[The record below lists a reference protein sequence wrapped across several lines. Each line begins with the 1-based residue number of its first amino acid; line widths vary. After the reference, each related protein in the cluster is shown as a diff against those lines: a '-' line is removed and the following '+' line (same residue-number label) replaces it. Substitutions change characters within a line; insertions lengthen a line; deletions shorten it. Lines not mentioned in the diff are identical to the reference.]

1 MKYSFIILFFFF
13 CSPLWAQQEPLT
25 TQFWNHY
32 SFFNPAMSGVEYKHQ
47 ASVTY
52 RDQWGGFT
60 GNPRTF
66 LANYNTLLKGKH
78 GLGVN
83 LVADEIG
90 LTKTKLAVINYN
102 YRILLN
108 EEKAHFFTVGLGVGF
123 GNTVVDYSSF
133 LPIGLPFDPSLL
145 NLTTNYLKINAGAAY
160 HWKNL
165 LVGVGS
171 TQINGRAGS
180 NGNYLLAAHFFGMV
194 SYNWNVGSNFTITPR
209 FYYRTDLNVQTTEV
223 NALFT
228 YMKKYSLGI
237 GVGNRNVIQFIAQY
251 DVKEKFRIGY
261 SMEIVNSK
269 LNNSFFKPTHEFV
282 LGYVLK

>member
-1 MKYSFIILFFFF
+1 MKAFFITLLLSL
-13 CSPLWAQQEPLT
+13 CMTAYAQQEPLT
-25 TQFWNHY
+25 IQFWNHY

-47 ASVTY
+47 ASITY
-52 RDQWGGFT
+52 RDQWSGFT

-66 LANYNTLLKGKH
+66 LANYNTLLNEKH

-83 LVADEIG
+83 LMAEEIG

-102 YRILLN
+102 YRLLLN

-123 GNTVVDYSSF
+123 GNTVVDNSLF
-133 LPIGLPFDPSLL
+133 LPPGSSTDPLL
-145 NLTTNYLKINAGAAY
+145 VTATTNYLKINAGIAY

-165 LVGVGS
+165 LVGFGS
-171 TQINGRAGS
+171 TQINGRS
-180 NGNYLLAAHFFGMV
+180 VSKGNYKPAIHFFGMA
-194 SYNWNVGSNFTITPR
+194 SYDWNIGSNFTITPR
-209 FYYRTDLNVQTTEV
+209 FYYRSDLNFQTTEV

-228 YMKKYSLGI
+228 YMKKHSFGVGI
-237 GVGNRNVIQFIAQY
+237 GNRNVIQFIAQY

-269 LNNSFFKPTHEFV
+269 LNNSIFQPTHEFV